1 MLQSSLHTL
10 PLTYWLQGHIF
21 HAQFSHLLLTGKRI
35 SVQKCDCL
43 HSLSAGAVTPD
54 SKLTAFALVQVERF
68 LVVHG
73 QIILNQFKNFPVK
86 AVQQC
91 AFVSA
96 LQDRMRERSHS
107 KLFMSKRKITGA
119 MHVERKANP
128 MRNRVPK
135 SKPKPM
141 TATATAF
148 VKAIWADY
156 FNAAAAEQGMMF
168 ASLIASTITP

>member
-1 MLQSSLHTL
+1 
-10 PLTYWLQGHIF
+10 
-21 HAQFSHLLLTGKRI
+21 LLLHASFQPEKSRCGI
-35 SVQKCDCL
+35 V
-43 HSLSAGAVTPD
+43 A
-54 SKLTAFALVQVERF
+54 QVARF

-73 QIILNQFKNFPVK
+73 QIILNQFKNYPVK

-107 KLFMSKRKITGA
+107 KLFMSKRKITAA
-119 MHVERKANP
+119 MRIDRKANP
-128 MRNRVPK
+128 MRNREPK

-141 TATATAF
+141 TATATTF

-156 FNAAAAEQGMMF
+156 FNAEAADKGVLLIQLLRCHLMCA
-168 ASLIASTITP
+168 AIARNWSLCYICSLCR